1 LSRRVAL
8 LLAALASAPASARAG
23 AAAPAR
29 EAELRTCMTHLEWVA
44 PPGAVIADRAA
55 FCGCYAD
62 SAVRAGLRDLER
74 AEANPG
80 QEVRQPVADRTIR
93 LHDRK
98 SAAVAAACLKR

>member
-1 LSRRVAL
+1 MSRRVAL
-8 LLAALASAPASARAG
+8 LLATLASAPAPARAD
-23 AAAPAR
+23 AAVSAR
-29 EAELRTCMTHLEWVA
+29 EAELRTCMAHLEWVR

-55 FCGCYAD
+55 FCGCYAEG
-62 SAVRAGLRDLER
+62 AVGAGLRDLEM

-80 QEVRQPVADRTIR
+80 QEVRQPVADRTMR